1 LFTET
6 REGVVADYKVIVVGT
21 DGSETS
27 LRAVDK
33 AAAIAAE
40 SNARLI
46 VASAHP
52 ASTERGQSGVD
63 PDQARNEAHRTQGN
77 APVYDLLQDAA
88 ARARQGGATDVAQRA
103 VEGAPADAL
112 VDLAD
117 EVGADLIV
125 VGSVGVNSLVG
136 RLLGSVPKIIK
147 RRANTEVLVV
157 ETDD

>member
-1 LFTET
+1 
-6 REGVVADYKVIVVGT
+6 VPSYKVIVVGT

-33 AAAIAAE
+33 AAALAAE
-40 SNARLI
+40 SNARLV

-52 ASTERGQSGVD
+52 ASSDPARAGVD
-63 PDQARNEAHRTQGN
+63 PDQAHDESYRTQGN

-88 ARARQGGATDVAQRA
+88 ARAKRSGATDVTQRA

-112 VDLAD
+112 VALAD

-125 VGSVGVNSLVG
+125 VGNVGVNSIVG
-136 RLLGSVPKIIK
+136 RLLGSVPKVVQ
-147 RRANTEVLVV
+147 RRAHTEVLVV
-157 ETDD
+157 ETD

>member
-1 LFTET
+1 M
-6 REGVVADYKVIVVGT
+6 GDYKVIVVGT
-21 DGSETS
+21 DGSATS

-46 VASAHP
+46 VASAHS
-52 ASTERGQSGVD
+52 ASSERGQSGVD
-63 PDQARNEAHRTQGN
+63 PDQAKNESYRTQGN

-88 ARARQGGATDVAQRA
+88 SRARQGGAADVTQRA

-112 VDLAD
+112 VELAD

-125 VGSVGVNSLVG
+125 VGSVGVHSLVG
-136 RLLGSVPKIIK
+136 RLVGSVPKLIK